1 MPRAMGCFRR
11 ARFTVEAWPVDY
23 RAPRRLSLTQW
34 NRSISEGLRRV
45 DIVAREYVGLA
56 VYYLAGRIDTVFPA
70 P

>member
-1 MPRAMGCFRR
+1 M
-11 ARFTVEAWPVDY
+11 DY
-23 RAPRRLSLTQW
+23 RAPRRLRLTQW